1 MPTGTAAGVAIF
13 TPNQANNGFN
23 LMGRP
28 AVIMEQCESLGTS
41 GDLIAFATDGYACIT
56 KGGIES
62 FMSMHLRFDYDE
74 TAYKWRF
81 RFDGQ
86 PYDLS
91 PLTPYKGANTVSSIV
106 TLNSN
111 RT

>member
-13 TPNQANNGFN
+13 RPNEGEPVS
-23 LMGRP
+23 LSRGGP
-28 AVIMEQCESLGTS
+28 LAVMEQCETTGTM
-41 GDLIAFATDGYACIT
+41 GDVIPLSPDGYACIT

-74 TAYKWRF
+74 QAFKWRF

-86 PYDLS
+86 PYDDV
-91 PLTPYKGANTVSSIV
+91 PLTPYKGTTTVSSIV
-106 TLNSN
+106 TLNGS